1 MSDDTC
7 PTVEVSRRI
16 HASASEI
23 FGFLRDPQMHPSI
36 DGSEMLQGAATK
48 EPVTG
53 IGDVFVMNMHFH
65 ALGDY
70 QMDNHVVEFE
80 PNRRI
85 SWEPVA
91 GMGHPEVGGRVGHRW
106 GFRLSPDGP
115 DVTIVTEIYDC
126 SRAPS
131 DFRQQMND
139 GTMWIESMKETLKRL
154 DNLVARRGDPTAPG
168 L

>member
-1 MSDDTC
+1 MSRTNHV
-7 PTVEVSRRI
+7 TASRRVE
-16 HASASEI
+16 ASAAAVFALLS
-23 FGFLRDPQMHPSI
+23 DPGRHSDF
-36 DGSEMLQGAATK
+36 DGSGMLV
-48 EPVTG
+48 ELVTPG
-53 IGDVFVMNMHFH
+53 VLTNVGNVFTMRMHNDF
-65 ALGDY
+65 LGNY
-70 QMDNHVVEFE
+70 AIDNHVVEFE